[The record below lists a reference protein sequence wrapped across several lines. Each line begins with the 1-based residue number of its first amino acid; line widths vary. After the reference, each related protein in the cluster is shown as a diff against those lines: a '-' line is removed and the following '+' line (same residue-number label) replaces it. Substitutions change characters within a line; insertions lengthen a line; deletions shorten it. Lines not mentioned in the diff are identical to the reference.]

1 MNFFNM
7 GFNNQT
13 IGIQKGTKPIHMVN
27 SQKQKLDFVIIT
39 QKEPTNK
46 QGIFG
51 GITLSFHGH
60 IMNMYIYIMVLNTLS
75 KHMKL
80 TDFWEL
86 TFGHFC
92 LHVYQM
98 CYVE

>member
-13 IGIQKGTKPIHMVN
+13 IGIHKGTKPIHMVN

-60 IMNMYIYIMVLNTLS
+60 IMNMYIYIYNGIEHVVQTYETHRFLGAYIRSFLFACISDVL
-75 KHMKL
+75 
-80 TDFWEL
+80 
-86 TFGHFC
+86 C
-92 LHVYQM
+92 
-98 CYVE
+98 